1 MALHSNIT
9 RRFRKPSFSTVLMMS
24 LLLVGAAVIAYPTFA
39 DWWNSYHQ
47 HRAIS
52 DYVRVVEEADE
63 TTIDAMLEEARRYNV
78 RLTYN
83 VNRFSM
89 SDAELEEY
97 RSVLNPTGSGIMGYV
112 QVPKIGISYPIYHG
126 VEERTLQTSIGHLE
140 GTSLPVGGPST
151 HAAVTGH
158 RGLPSAKLFSDLDK
172 LREGDLF
179 TVTVLT
185 QTIAYE
191 VDQIRIVEPEDMS
204 ALNIEKDE
212 DYMTLVT
219 CTPYGV
225 NTHRLLVRG
234 HRTDGVSR
242 IQAIPAEAVQI
253 PNYIA
258 VPAVGIPMLFTY
270 LAVTLLADRGSRRH
284 HKVDREKALQEL
296 RGGDARD
303 GDKT

>member
-9 RRFRKPSFSTVLMMS
+9 RRFRKPSFSTVLMLS
-24 LLLVGAAVIAYPTFA
+24 LLLVGSAVIVYPTFS

-47 HRAIS
+47 YRAIS
-52 DYVRVVEEADE
+52 DYVRMVED
-63 TTIDAMLEEARRYNV
+63 TDDDTIKAMLEEAHRYNV
-78 RLTYN
+78 RLVSN
-83 VNRFSM
+83 ANRYEM

-126 VEERTLQTSIGHLE
+126 VEENILQTSIGHLE

-191 VDQIRIVEPEDMS
+191 VDQIRIVEPKDMA
-204 ALNIEKDE
+204 ALSIVKDE

-234 HRTDGVSR
+234 HRTDGLSGKKAV
-242 IQAIPAEAVQI
+242 PAEAVQI

-270 LAVTLLADRGSRRH
+270 LAVTLLADRGSLRR

>member
-9 RRFRKPSFSTVLMMS
+9 GRFRRPSFSTVLMMS

-270 LAVTLLADRGSRRH
+270 LAVTLLADRGSLRR

>member
-1 MALHSNIT
+1 MALYGNIT
-9 RRFRKPSFSTVLMMS
+9 TRFRKPSFSTVLMLV
-24 LLLVGAAVIAYPTFA
+24 LLLVGSAVIAYPTFA

-52 DYVRVVEEADE
+52 NYVQAIEDTDEE
-63 TTIDAMLEEARRYNV
+63 TIQAMLEEARRYNV
-78 RLTYN
+78 RLLANT
-83 VNRFSM
+83 NRFSM
-89 SDAELEEY
+89 SDADLEEY

-126 VEERTLQTSIGHLE
+126 VEENVLQTSIGHLE
-140 GTSLPVGGPST
+140 GTSLPVGGPTT

-191 VDQIRIVEPEDMS
+191 VDQIHIVEPKDMT
-204 ALNIEKDE
+204 ALSIERDE

-234 HRTDGVSR
+234 HRTDGNHGKK
-242 IQAIPAEAVQI
+242 AIPAEAVQI

-270 LAVTLLADRGSRRH
+270 LAVTLLIDRGSRRH
-284 HKVDREKALQEL
+284 HMVDREKALEEL
-296 RGGDARD
+296 RGGDARG